1 MSKHTPLTFEN
12 SGLVDCVFRGRERVA
27 EMIGPD
33 GESLGKLFAAAPEM
47 LEALDN
53 CITNENATCI
63 VQNDVAYMIRRFKAI
78 NQICRAAIAKATGE

>member
-47 LEALDN
+47 LEALRDTLSWMED
-53 CITNENATCI
+53 CLMDRQQRGLPSRE
-63 VQNDVAYMIRRFKAI
+63 AYETVRT
-78 NQICRAAIAKATGE
+78 AIAKATAE

>member
-47 LEALDN
+47 LEAL
-53 CITNENATCI
+53 EMMAEYW
-63 VQNDVAYMIRRFKAI
+63 QNGSPVCAGSEVAKDAI
-78 NQICRAAIAKATGE
+78 AAIAKARGE